1 MPAHL
6 FKYYR
11 DFRLVSVS
19 QKLPC
24 LSILRIC
31 QKPLSTHGAEQIQAR
46 QIPPFQE
53 QRFMRHG
60 QPPSGFGQRRRM
72 SVSRSVAAT
81 HRTLKTVYR
90 NIRTQNGV
98 LPFGA
103 VLPGE
108 TPTTPVCMNPSKTF
122 VSSARPAA
130 VPGCRIAHMR
140 WPRSAAGRPLPAQA
154 VFPARLCLHP
164 DRASGSRTLRCLW
177 KCPATLRFGYS
188 SSRQRAFFRSAS
200 FVHVSSFFPPHWD
213 GAKPLI
219 SFGKMRPRLNE
230 KRRKR

>member
-1 MPAHL
+1 
-6 FKYYR
+6 
-11 DFRLVSVS
+11 
-19 QKLPC
+19 
-24 LSILRIC
+24 
-31 QKPLSTHGAEQIQAR
+31 
-46 QIPPFQE
+46 
-53 QRFMRHG
+53 MRHG
-60 QPPSGFGQRRRM
+60 LSPSVFGQKLRTTG
-72 SVSRSVAAT
+72 SRTDDLT

-90 NIRTQNGV
+90 NIRTQNGA

-108 TPTTPVCMNPSKTF
+108 TPTTPVCRRPSKTCVF
-122 VSSARPAA
+122 SDLPVA

-154 VFPARLCLHP
+154 VLPARLCLHP
-164 DRASGSRTLRCLW
+164 AHASGSRTLRCLG
-177 KCPATLRFGYS
+177 KYPATLRFGYS

-200 FVHVSSFFPPHWD
+200 SLHVSSFFPPHWD

-219 SFGKMRPRLNE
+219 SFGKMRPCLNE